1 MSEGANRATPLA
13 IVVAGLAIGAGL
25 YFGSRAQQPAAPV
38 APVAAAPVVATP
50 APVAPAVSAEL
61 VLQQAIE
68 ALSYQRRALYDRC
81 FRPAVAARPGLTMD
95 LVFNVTFDA
104 QGMQLARGTVELAG
118 SSTPELTAC
127 ISEHMAPL
135 RVPAPGV
142 PRLVE
147 VPLKFP

>member
-1 MSEGANRATPLA
+1 MATPLA

-38 APVAAAPVVATP
+38 NVAPVVAAPAVQTP
-50 APVAPAVSAEL
+50 VPTAVSAEV

-81 FRPAVAARPGLTMD
+81 FRPAVAARPGLTME
-95 LVFNVTFDA
+95 LLFNVTFDA

-127 ISEHMAPL
+127 INEHMAPL
-135 RVPAPGV
+135 WVPAPGV